1 MSFID
6 DLESGSLDS
15 QVMTALCRNK
25 TFRSIFSRYIVRNY
39 AGESEFIPET
49 KKMLRAAYRV
59 VQKME
64 TSSRSS
70 SGN

>member
-1 MSFID
+1 MSFIN

-25 TFRSIFSRYIVRNY
+25 TFRSIFSRYIARNY
-39 AGESEFIPET
+39 VGESEFIPET